1 MKMISRSLTVTIPE
15 PVYEQLQQRARQAQR
30 SVEDEAGLTLAATLP
45 TWDDIP
51 TDLATTLVSLPAL
64 DDDALWRLARSRVRD
79 EDAARLMDLGDRRQ
93 RGELRAEELR
103 EVEEL
108 VQRHDRVLVTRA
120 EAAALLKQRGYDV
133 TVLLRGE

>member
-1 MKMISRSLTVTIPE
+1 MKMIARSLTVTIPE

-103 EVEEL
+103 EAEEL